1 MKYVG
6 DISEAELKALESAH
20 KNHPTAR
27 VRNRA
32 HVIILS
38 YKGFKMQNI
47 ADICGIDR
55 HAVSRVIDKWNK
67 FGILGLYDAPRSGR
81 PRILTPEDEEFVHE
95 LVVEE
100 PRSTKKII
108 VTLEDQRGKKVS
120 GSTVR
125 RVIKKKCV
133 WKRIRKSL
141 KGKRDEED
149 FRKKQ
154 EEIRELEERR
164 EKGEIDVQYFD
175 GAGFNETPC
184 VPYAYQPK
192 GEYIELTPAKGQTL
206 NVLGFMNKDNDC
218 TPFVFECTINSDVVI
233 ACFDNFVKKITQETY
248 VIMDNAPVHK
258 SINFLSCLP
267 EWEKKGLHVVFLSA
281 YSPELNLIEIL
292 WRKIKYEWLPF
303 AAYTS
308 FKALTECVEDIL
320 LNFGSQYIIEFK

>member
-1 MKYVG
+1 MKYV
-6 DISEAELKALESAH
+6 SKLTEAELKTLEDAH
-20 KNHPTAR
+20 KNHQTGR

-38 YKGFKMQNI
+38 NKGFRMLTI
-47 ADICGIDR
+47 GDICGITR
-55 HAVSRVIDKWNK
+55 QAVSRTIDDWEES
-67 FGILGLYDAPRSGR
+67 GIRGLFDDYRSGR
-81 PRILTPEDEEFVHE
+81 IPSLTSEDEDFIHE
-95 LVVEE
+95 IVEEE

-108 VTLEDQRGKKVS
+108 TALEDQRGKKVS

-125 RVIKKKCV
+125 RVIKKKRV

-141 KGKRDEED
+141 KGKRNEQE

-184 VPYAYQPK
+184 VPYAYQLK
-192 GEYIELTPAKGQTL
+192 GEYIEMTPAKGQTL
-206 NVLGFMNKDNDC
+206 NVPGFMNKDNDC
-218 TPFVFECTINSDVVI
+218 TPFVFECTINTDAVI
-233 ACFDNFVKKITQETY
+233 ACFENFVKKINQETY

-258 SINFLSCLP
+258 SNKFLSCLP

-303 AAYTS
+303 AAYAS

-320 LNFGSQYIIEFK
+320 LNFGSQYIIEFN

>member
-1 MKYVG
+1 MKYVA
-6 DISEAELKALESAH
+6 DITEAELKTLEAAH
-20 KNHPTAR
+20 KNHQTAR

-38 YKGFKMQNI
+38 HKGFQMRKI
-47 ADICGIDR
+47 AEICGIDR
-55 HAVSRVIDKWNK
+55 HAVSRVINNWEQ
-67 FGILGLYDAPRSGR
+67 FGIRGLYDAPRPGR
-81 PRILTPEDEEFVHE
+81 PNILTPEDEEFVHE
-95 LVVEE
+95 AVGKE

-108 VTLEDQRGKKVS
+108 ILLGDRRGKTVS
-120 GSTVR
+120 SSTVR
-125 RVIKKKCV
+125 RVIRKNRV

-141 KGKRDEED
+141 KGKRDEEE

-164 EKGEIDVQYFD
+164 EKGEIDVRYFD

-192 GEYIELTPAKGQTL
+192 GKYIELTPSGGQTL
-206 NVLGFMNKDNDC
+206 NILGFMNKDNEC

-233 ACFDNFVKKITQETY
+233 ACFDNFVRNINQETY
-248 VIMDNAPVHK
+248 VIIDNAPVHT
-258 SINFLSCLP
+258 SNNFLSCLP
-267 EWEKKGLHVVFLSA
+267 KWEDRGLHVVFLPA

-292 WRKIKYEWLPF
+292 WHKIKYEWLPF
-303 AAYTS
+303 SAYAS
-308 FKALTECVEDIL
+308 FKALTECIEDIL

>member
-1 MKYVG
+1 MKYVA
-6 DISEAELKALESAH
+6 DITEAELKTLEDAH
-20 KNHPTAR
+20 KNHQTAR

-38 YKGFKMQNI
+38 HKGFQMQKI
-47 ADICGIDR
+47 GEICAIDR
-55 HAVSRVIDKWNK
+55 HAVSRVIDNWDKY
-67 FGILGLYDAPRSGR
+67 GILGLYDAPRSGR
-81 PRILTPEDEEFVHE
+81 PKILTPEDEEFVHE
-95 LVVEE
+95 IVKEE

-108 VTLEDQRGKKVS
+108 ITLEDQRGKKVS

-125 RVIKKKCV
+125 RVIKKKCI

-141 KGKRDEED
+141 KNKRDEEE

-154 EEIRELEERR
+154 EEIRALEERR
-164 EKGEIDVQYFD
+164 EKGEIDVQYSD

-206 NVLGFMNKDNDC
+206 NVLGFMNKDNEC

-233 ACFDNFVKKITQETY
+233 ACFDNFVKNISQETH
-248 VIMDNAPVHK
+248 VVMDNAPVHR
-258 SINFLSCLP
+258 SNNFLSCLP
-267 EWEKKGLHVVFLSA
+267 EWEEKGLHVVFLSA

-303 AAYTS
+303 AAYAS